1 MAYDLDSL
9 KKGGNKPGQTK
20 EQSDKGELDAG
31 LYRHPATG
39 EELITIADP
48 LFGNPQ
54 ADAAIRVGFE
64 FVRPAKPEEIKSI
77 IEVNREERV
86 NQSEEAASDRARL
99 DQLELAELRREKAER
114 LKAEE
119 LSTKVAADAEE
130 NRDKTPAD
138 ESAEDAK
145 AAGVEAVAA
154 RESEGEEVAPV
165 EEETPEEEVTETPA
179 DEEAKKSDKKDEK
192 AKSAKK

>member
-64 FVRPAKPEEIKSI
+64 YVRPAKPEEIKSI

-130 NRDKTPAD
+130 NRDKTAAD

-145 AAGVEAVAA
+145 AAGIQAVAA

-165 EEETPEEEVTETPA
+165 EETPAEDVTETPVE
-179 DEEAKKSDKKDEK
+179 EEAEKSDKKDEK
-192 AKSAKK
+192 ATKSTKK